1 MERLGFLLGGGLG
14 HIHLGQMPAT
24 RKWKTVADMIE
35 RGSAINDIAAASAKA
50 AERELAR
57 AADDPVFVEAV
68 RLLALIPQAAKQEG
82 FGKALLAIGIDAPAD
97 PSLMDL
103 MVATTAALDRFAMRE
118 GHRSD
123 FGELSARALS
133 DSLAAAIGPRLPGLF
148 APNAAQVQMEAA
160 RLARSDAFSSLA
172 RHFFGRLVSET
183 LQSWLSRKLSANVG
197 QDRAFSS
204 AGDRSA
210 FDSALSQ
217 YCSEATQIIKVFA
230 GGWYGKTIYRDG
242 TITSERAAA
251 FGAVAFKK
259 INEELSR
266 KRSPD
271 E

>member
-1 MERLGFLLGGGLG
+1 MG
-14 HIHLGQMPAT
+14 HIHLGRLPAT
-24 RKWKTVADMIE
+24 RNWKTVADLIE
-35 RGSAINDIAAASAKA
+35 RGSAIGDIAAASAQAAEHELSKA
-50 AERELAR
+50 AG
-57 AADDPVFVEAV
+57 DPVFVEAV
-68 RLLALIPQAAKQEG
+68 RLLALIPQAARQDD
-82 FGKALLAIGIDAPAD
+82 FAKALLDIGIDAPAN

-103 MVATTAALDRFAMRE
+103 MVATTTALDRFALRE
-118 GHRSD
+118 GHGSD

-148 APNAAQVQMEAA
+148 APDAGQVQAEAA
-160 RLARSDAFSSLA
+160 RLAGSDAFFSLA

-197 QDRAFSS
+197 QDRAFPG
-204 AGDRSA
+204 AADRSA
-210 FDSALSQ
+210 FDAALNQ

-230 GGWYGKTIYRDG
+230 GGWYGKTLFRDK

-259 INEELSR
+259 INEELRR
-266 KRSPD
+266 KRPPD

>member
-197 QDRAFSS
+197 QDRASPSTAARPRRSS
-204 AGDRSA
+204 RCSLAVGTARQSTGMEQSHPSARRHSGQWHSRRS
-210 FDSALSQ
+210 
-217 YCSEATQIIKVFA
+217 T
-230 GGWYGKTIYRDG
+230 R
-242 TITSERAAA
+242 
-251 FGAVAFKK
+251 
-259 INEELSR
+259 N
-266 KRSPD
+266 
-271 E
+271 

>member
-1 MERLGFLLGGGLG
+1 
-14 HIHLGQMPAT
+14 
-24 RKWKTVADMIE
+24 
-35 RGSAINDIAAASAKA
+35 
-50 AERELAR
+50 
-57 AADDPVFVEAV
+57 
-68 RLLALIPQAAKQEG
+68 LALIPQAAKQEE
-82 FGKALLAIGIDAPAD
+82 FVKALLAIGIDAPAD

-133 DSLAAAIGPRLPGLF
+133 DSLAAAIGSRLPGLF
-148 APNAAQVQMEAA
+148 APKAAEVQAEAA
-160 RLARSDAFSSLA
+160 RLASSDAFSSFA
-172 RHFFGRLVSET
+172 RHFFGRLLSET

-204 AGDRSA
+204 AGDRTA
-210 FDSALSQ
+210 FDAALNQ

-230 GGWYGKTIYRDG
+230 GGWYGKTLFREG
-242 TITSERAAA
+242 TITSDRAAA

-259 INEELSR
+259 INEELIR
-266 KRSPD
+266 KRLPD

>member
-1 MERLGFLLGGGLG
+1 
-14 HIHLGQMPAT
+14 MPAT

-123 FGELSARALS
+123 FGKLSARALS
-133 DSLAAAIGPRLPGLF
+133 DSPRCGDRTASARSLCAQCGTSADGGGTTCAQRRILQPRTPFLWATRVRDVAVLAVAKAIGKR
-148 APNAAQVQMEAA
+148 
-160 RLARSDAFSSLA
+160 RSGSRIFQCGGS
-172 RHFFGRLVSET
+172 FG
-183 LQSWLSRKLSANVG
+183 
-197 QDRAFSS
+197 
-204 AGDRSA
+204 
-210 FDSALSQ
+210 
-217 YCSEATQIIKVFA
+217 I
-230 GGWYGKTIYRDG
+230 
-242 TITSERAAA
+242 
-251 FGAVAFKK
+251 
-259 INEELSR
+259 
-266 KRSPD
+266 
-271 E
+271 